1 MGIKL
6 FVDDMRSAPEGWH
19 LSKTITEAIACL
31 ANLDVECVSLDHDII
46 FEPAGSAIFSNENF
60 TAVAYYVAAMPKDIR
75 PKRAYI
81 HTANPAGAIR
91 IKSIFDS
98 AGIPSE
104 RVFPDM
110 NYKKQLIR
118 FENEAQ

>member
-1 MGIKL
+1 MAIKL

-19 LSKTITEAIACL
+19 LSKTITEAISAL
-31 ANLDVECVSLDHDII
+31 ANLEVEAISLDHDII

-60 TAVAYYVAAMPKDIR
+60 TAVAYYVTAMASK
-75 PKRAYI
+75 PKRVYI

-91 IKSIFDS
+91 LKGIFDD
-98 AGIPSE
+98 ANIPTT

-110 NYKKQLIR
+110 NYKKQLLQH
-118 FENEAQ
+118 ENDAQ